1 MNLRP
6 KITHVIFDLDGV
18 LIDSERVNF
27 QIYQRLWS
35 KYGKTF
41 TPELMLRITGTPM
54 ANSAP
59 FLIQHF
65 DMEGKLSIEEYRK
78 QYNTLADEFMR
89 KCPIIPGVMRLVR
102 HLARHKIH
110 MAVCTSSNKIEFNV
124 KTAMHPE
131 LFSLIPL
138 IVLAGDDPEIKRGK
152 PAPDPFLVTMNR
164 FREKP
169 KNAVNV
175 LVFEDSA
182 NGVRSAIAAGMQV
195 VMIPDMS
202 YMKLPEEVID
212 KIGCILKSFEEF
224 KPESMGLPSYD

>member
-1 MNLRP
+1 M
-6 KITHVIFDLDGV
+6 
-18 LIDSERVNF
+18 
-27 QIYQRLWS
+27 
-35 KYGKTF
+35 
-41 TPELMLRITGTPM
+41 
-54 ANSAP
+54 
-59 FLIQHF
+59 
-65 DMEGKLSIEEYRK
+65 
-78 QYNTLADEFMR
+78 
-89 KCPIIPGVMRLVR
+89 
-102 HLARHKIH
+102 
-110 MAVCTSSNKIEFNV
+110 
-124 KTAMHPE
+124 
-131 LFSLIPL
+131 
-138 IVLAGDDPEIKRGK
+138 AGDDPEIKRGK

-169 KNAVNV
+169 ENAVNV

>member
-1 MNLRP
+1 MRP

-18 LIDSERVNF
+18 LIDSERINF
-27 QIYQRLWS
+27 QIYQKLWS

-41 TPELMLRITGTPM
+41 TPELMLRITGTPV
-54 ANSAP
+54 ASSAS

-65 DMEGKLSIEEYRK
+65 DMERQLSVQEYRK
-78 QYNTLADEFMR
+78 HYNALADEFLP

-102 HLARHKIH
+102 HLAKHKIH
-110 MAVCTSSNKIEFNV
+110 MAVCTSSSKIEFNV
-124 KTAMHPE
+124 KTAMHSE

-164 FREKP
+164 FKEKAE
-169 KNAVNV
+169 NAVNV

-202 YMKLPEEVID
+202 YMKPPEEVID

-224 KPESMGLPSYD
+224 KPESMGLPPYD